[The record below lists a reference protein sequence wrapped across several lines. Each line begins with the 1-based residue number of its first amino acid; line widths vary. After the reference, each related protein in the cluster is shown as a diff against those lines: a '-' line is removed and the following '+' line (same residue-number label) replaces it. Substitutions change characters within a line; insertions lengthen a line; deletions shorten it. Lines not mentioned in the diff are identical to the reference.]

1 MSLVRPYFLQSTFRE
16 RCIMCACVGANLLVV
31 LLCAT
36 YLAINVTASGVS
48 WPYVVAALA
57 VGYFAADF
65 ASGLV
70 HWGMDTW
77 FDEASIGRAAA
88 IAREHHTHPQNI
100 LGYGFLENATLGS
113 APSAIMFGT
122 AYLVT
127 VLFPVSTAAYV
138 LMIIWFVCSLCL
150 FFGTSFHNACHAPP
164 RARLLRLLQ
173 KVHLTVSPEHHWVHH
188 SGDQTIRY
196 CVINGWANPICDR
209 LHLWRK
215 LEWLVRRMTGA
226 VPRRHDDIWQRQYK
240 ATGTFPTAIAQT
252 GTSPITAVRSI
263 RRRLG

>member
-1 MSLVRPYFLQSTFRE
+1 MSLVRPYFLQSTARE
-16 RCIMCACVGANLLVV
+16 RCIMYFCVGANLLVV
-31 LLCAT
+31 ALCAI
-36 YLAINVTASGVS
+36 YLATNVTASGVT

-113 APSAIMFGT
+113 APSAVMFGA

-127 VLFPVSTAAYV
+127 ALLPLSITSYFV
-138 LMIIWFVCSLCL
+138 MIVWFVCSLCL

-164 RARLLRLLQ
+164 KSRLLRLAQ
-173 KVHLTVSPEHHWVHH
+173 KVRLTVSPEHHWVHH

-209 LHLWRK
+209 LHVWRK
-215 LEWLVRRMTGA
+215 LERLVQNVTGA
-226 VPRRHDDIWQRQYK
+226 VPRRHDEIWQRQYRT
-240 ATGTFPTAIAQT
+240 TGTFPTTIAQI
-252 GTSPITAVRSI
+252 GTSPTTAVRSM
-263 RRRLG
+263 RRRSG